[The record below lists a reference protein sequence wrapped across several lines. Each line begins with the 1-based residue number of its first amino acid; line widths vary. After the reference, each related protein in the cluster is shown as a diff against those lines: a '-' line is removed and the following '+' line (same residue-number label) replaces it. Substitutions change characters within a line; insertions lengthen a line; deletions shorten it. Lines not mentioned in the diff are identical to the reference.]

1 MVSTHI
7 SAPPLSRCMT
17 AKGTSACTLMYCLS
31 WGLPGTVPGARH
43 LPSCCCQLTQG
54 FWSTSRCS
62 WGEGDGGKQDR
73 VGMVSPLESAAACS
87 PGELWT
93 QSCTA
98 ELSLFK
104 TRRLT
109 FLIPVSVNHQLV
121 GCLAPGIVQGSGV
134 ISLLRLQ

>member
-1 MVSTHI
+1 MG
-7 SAPPLSRCMT
+7 P
-17 AKGTSACTLMYCLS
+17 S
-31 WGLPGTVPGARH
+31 WYSFQCPSPAFLLLPADTGLVV
-43 LPSCCCQLTQG
+43 QEQV
-54 FWSTSRCS
+54 F
-62 WGEGDGGKQDR
+62 WGEGDGGKQDQ
-73 VGMVSPLESAAACS
+73 VGMVSPLESAAGWS

-93 QSCTA
+93 LNCTA

-134 ISLLRLQ
+134 ISQLRLQ